1 MAQIKDLV
9 KNPYKCGTIE
19 LNEEYYL
26 FIEELEPVDNEED
39 ILIELHA
46 YPTSPTCDSF
56 CCNCLDY
63 KGHQFTTET
72 DIEDV
77 KTYALEVI
85 GRYEHDN

>member
-1 MAQIKDLV
+1 MQIKDLV
-9 KNPYKCGTIE
+9 NNEYKCNHLDIN
-19 LNEEYYL
+19 NEYFL

-46 YPTSPTCDSF
+46 TSKNCDTF

-72 DIEDV
+72 DIENV
-77 KTYALEVI
+77 KAYALEI
-85 GRYEHDN
+85 IRRYEQDN